1 MKKKKKKIVKKFDL
15 AKAVKKSARKNTAGL
30 NLATRDHGDET
41 VYKRERSKKIA
52 DKEAED
58 LE

>member
-1 MKKKKKKIVKKFDL
+1 MKKKKKNNVKKFDL

-52 DKEAED
+52 GKETED
-58 LE
+58 IE